1 MVDRESGVKL
11 CHPKGPII
19 VSAQPDFTFTSQPV
33 QSDIRS
39 YLEASEIRQ
48 VSLVDKHRGLP

>member
-1 MVDRESGVKL
+1 MVDRESGAKL

-19 VSAQPDFTFTSQPV
+19 VSAQPDFSFTSQPV
-33 QSDIRS
+33 QTDIRS

-48 VSLVDKHRGLP
+48 VSWVGKT